1 MSSSVHELFT
11 KVSSFF
17 LLAKTYRSRKKRSD
31 NNIPV
36 GCEPFIQ
43 TGEFV
48 PQCNGGTQYSGMR

>member
-1 MSSSVHELFT
+1 MNSSQQKYDTFT
-11 KVSSFF
+11 FQQKHTG
-17 LLAKTYRSRKKRSD
+17 LERIGRND
-31 NNIPV
+31 IPV